1 MIKEL
6 RTKTDIELGELISKL
21 KIQLLEMRFKIAA
34 GEIEGLHKVSEIK
47 KTIAMAMTVLSER
60 NIEVAFTINS
70 IQLIDRKEKQQKI
83 QAIKL
88 ESIIADTQ
96 TRKVNDKKQDS
107 KASKK
112 QLINN
117 NNNNQ
122 NSTINN
128 QNANMKQHSI
138 NKQPVQ
144 IRRSAK
150 G

>member
-60 NIEVAFTINS
+60 DIEVAFTINS

-117 NNNNQ
+117 NQ

-128 QNANMKQHSI
+128 QNNNMKQHSI

>member
-117 NNNNQ
+117 NNNQ

-128 QNANMKQHSI
+128 QSSNIKQHSI

>member
-60 NIEVAFTINS
+60 DIEVAFTINS

-107 KASKK
+107 KVSKK
-112 QLINN
+112 QLI

-128 QNANMKQHSI
+128 QNNNMKQHSI